1 MLDIDNRSLNWLLVF
16 NFHSRFFFM
25 HVDMCCARSGDWWA
39 EQSDRNKSIFFFHL
53 HDPLSQV
60 LDFNIYSLMILIG
73 TCDLLPYEWGLS
85 ASCEV
90 YKKKVSDKFQFKI
103 LSLKGKFDSGKKLRT
118 KREKLKEK
126 PLGLHTSFIIRSTS
140 SLTIAFSAH
149 FFCGYPVLFIIIY

>member
-1 MLDIDNRSLNWLLVF
+1 
-16 NFHSRFFFM
+16 M
-25 HVDMCCARSGDWWA
+25 HVDMRYARSGDWWA

-73 TCDLLPYEWGLS
+73 TGDLLPYEWGLS

-140 SLTIAFSAH
+140 SRLRLHLVHTSSVVIL
-149 FFCGYPVLFIIIY
+149 FCSLSFIKAINYH

>member
-1 MLDIDNRSLNWLLVF
+1 
-16 NFHSRFFFM
+16 M

-90 YKKKVSDKFQFKI
+90 YKKGYQINSNLKFC
-103 LSLKGKFDSGKKLRT
+103 LLKGSLIQEKIKDE
-118 KREKLKEK
+118 KREIKRKAPRAPHL
-126 PLGLHTSFIIRSTS
+126 
-140 SLTIAFSAH
+140 
-149 FFCGYPVLFIIIY
+149 IYNSINVFAYDCI